1 MADQYVLYG
10 GSSLRTCLPGC
21 VVRSLSSPKRPTAS
35 FFPEPGYRAVTVSP
49 RDTPHRGIF
58 EARRHAK
65 QTVNI

>member
-21 VVRSLSSPKRPTAS
+21 VVRSLSSPY
-35 FFPEPGYRAVTVSP
+35 FPWLHFCGAGLSGGDSLP

-58 EARRHAK
+58 KARRHAK